1 MASYVEKEG
10 ISSIMFAIEKGAPI
24 LVCIQA
30 DTFTEKNASFFE

>member
-10 ISSIMFAIEKGAPI
+10 ISSIMFAIEKGTPI
-24 LVCIQA
+24 CIQA